1 MKRVRKNNLTTY
13 YNDNSNILLEL
24 FYNEGKIDQL
34 RFHFDDEDP
43 SIKNKTLSLSPTIFK
58 GGFNFSF
65 DKVIDLGDG
74 RIKTESYDSDEELW
88 MYNIVERTPE
98 YRITRL
104 FYKDDTLISEKK
116 VFYNKKGIPYRIKNY
131 ESSNEEP
138 YRNTDYRIPIFP
150 GFEDSKNIDEEKR
163 DELNDLINSYLWSD
177 FVEPYE
183 EEIDL
188 PF

>member
-43 SIKNKTLSLSPTIFK
+43 SIKNKTLSLSPTIFT
-58 GGFNFSF
+58 GGYNFSF

-74 RIKTESYDSDEELW
+74 RIKTESYDRNEELW

-98 YRITRL
+98 YRLTKL
-104 FYKDDTLISEKK
+104 FYKDDTLISEEK

-163 DELNDLINSYLWSD
+163 DELNDLINAYLWSD
-177 FVEPYE
+177 LVEPYE